1 MKDSVQQQQK
11 NQHSNVY
18 TTESGLRIDC
28 SLLPAGRLTEEL
40 KSKDSKRFWHLVD
53 RSAKQVSGMS
63 MRCYW
68 KLTKNQRDELR
79 AVVFEHYNIAYTR
92 VRKQWVY
99 AITHPLFPNAC
110 KVGIT
115 QNVRSRMFQ
124 YQVGCPI
131 RGYRLEYARE
141 YQDVSEAIE
150 SVYRQLDGRR
160 LKGEWFEVQAEEVIS
175 ILTNISEEC
184 E

>member
-1 MKDSVQQQQK
+1 
-11 NQHSNVY
+11 
-18 TTESGLRIDC
+18 
-28 SLLPAGRLTEEL
+28 
-40 KSKDSKRFWHLVD
+40 
-53 RSAKQVSGMS
+53 

-79 AVVFEHYNIAYTR
+79 AVVLKHYNIAYER
-92 VRKQWVY
+92 VRRQWVY
-99 AITHPLFPNAC
+99 AVTHPLFPNAC

-150 SVYRQLDGRR
+150 SVYKQLDGRR